1 MKNVR
6 IYKDDI
12 RQHILRSM
20 FFTDNTLFIV
30 GAFCLAGLLYLLL
43 TYVIHAFNWNIYIA
57 SLIVLEIAFIGFIT
71 QKVDNQPIYKII
83 PRGIVFKR
91 SKKQHRQKELES
103 YFIDFTIQDNLII
116 RKKSISQ
123 LLEVEPFDISLL
135 NDQDR
140 EHFFLKLKQMIHVL
154 PAQVQFIVRKEQ
166 AKIEDY
172 SKHIFSLYAHSNDKR
187 EPLIA
192 EYTQNLTTL
201 VNENNFMITR
211 HYAVFSVSC
220 HPSKQQE
227 KIQAIKKLTDMSM
240 RFASALAS
248 CNISVRQ
255 LQNEELINFAQIT
268 LR

>member
-1 MKNVR
+1 MKSVR

-20 FFTDNTLFIV
+20 FFTDNTLFISGGV
-30 GAFCLAGLLYLLL
+30 VIAVSLYISL
-43 TYVIHAFNWNIYIA
+43 TYIAHLFSWNIYIA
-57 SLIVLEIAFIGFIT
+57 LLIILEIAFIGFIT
-71 QKVDNQPIYKII
+71 QKVDNQPIYKMI
-83 PRGIVFKR
+83 PRGILFRR

-103 YFIDFTIQDNLII
+103 YFVDFTIQDNLII
-116 RKKSISQ
+116 RKNSMVQ

-154 PAQVQFIVRKEQ
+154 PSQVQFIVRKEK
-166 AKIEDY
+166 AKVEDY
-172 SKHIFSLYAHSNDKR
+172 SKHIFSLYAHSNNKR
-187 EPLIA
+187 ESLIA
-192 EYTQNLTTL
+192 EYTSNLSTL
-201 VNENNFMITR
+201 IHESNFMATR

-220 HPSKQQE
+220 NSSKQQE

-248 CNISVRQ
+248 CNISVRS
-255 LQNEELINFAQIT
+255 LENEELINFAKNT

>member
-43 TYVIHAFNWNIYIA
+43 TYVIHAFSWNMYIA

-71 QKVDNQPIYKII
+71 QKVDNQPIYKVVPI
-83 PRGIVFKR
+83 GLLFKK
-91 SKKQHRQKELES
+91 SKKQYRQKELES

-116 RKKSISQ
+116 RQNSIMQ

-140 EHFFLKLKQMIHVL
+140 EHFFIKLKQMIHVL
-154 PAQVQFIVRKEQ
+154 PSQVQFIVRKEK

-172 SKHIFSLYAHSNDKR
+172 SKHFFSLYAHSNDKR

-192 EYTQNLTTL
+192 EYTNNLSTL
-201 VNENNFMITR
+201 MNESNFMATR
-211 HYAVFSVSC
+211 HYAIFSVSC
-220 HPSKQQE
+220 NSSKQQE
-227 KIQAIKKLTDMSM
+227 KVQAIKKLNDMSM

-248 CNISVRQ
+248 CNILVRP
-255 LQNEELINFAQIT
+255 LQNEELINFARNT

>member
-57 SLIVLEIAFIGFIT
+57 SLIVLEVAFIGFIT
-71 QKVDNQPIYKII
+71 QKVDNQPIYKVI
-83 PRGIVFKR
+83 PRGILFKR
-91 SKKQHRQKELES
+91 SKKQQRQKELES
-103 YFIDFTIQDNLII
+103 YFIDFTIQDNLIM
-116 RKKSISQ
+116 RKGSILQ

-140 EHFFLKLKQMIHVL
+140 EHFFIKLKQMIHVL
-154 PAQVQFIVRKEQ
+154 PAQVQFIVRKEK

-172 SKHIFSLYAHSNDKR
+172 SKHFFSLYAHSNERR

-192 EYTQNLTTL
+192 EYANNLSNL
-201 VNENNFMITR
+201 VTESNFTATR
-211 HYAVFSVSC
+211 HYAIFSVSC
-220 HPSKQQE
+220 NPSKQHE
-227 KIQAIKKLTDMSM
+227 KLEAIKKLQDMGM
-240 RFASALAS
+240 RFASALSS
-248 CNISVRQ
+248 CNISVRP
-255 LQNEELINFAQIT
+255 LQNEELINFAQTT